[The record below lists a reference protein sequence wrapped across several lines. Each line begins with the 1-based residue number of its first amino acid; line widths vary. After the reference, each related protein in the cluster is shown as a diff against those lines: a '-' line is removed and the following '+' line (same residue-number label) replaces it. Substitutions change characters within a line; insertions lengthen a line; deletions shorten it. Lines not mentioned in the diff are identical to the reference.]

1 MEPVKRVESK
11 IGHKRTYLQNRNR
24 LMDTEGRLVVA
35 TAEGA
40 GRGVKWEAG
49 VSRCKLLYLE
59 WTNNKVLL
67 CVAQGTIFS
76 IL

>member
-1 MEPVKRVESK
+1 MESK

-59 WTNNKVLL
+59 WINNKVLL